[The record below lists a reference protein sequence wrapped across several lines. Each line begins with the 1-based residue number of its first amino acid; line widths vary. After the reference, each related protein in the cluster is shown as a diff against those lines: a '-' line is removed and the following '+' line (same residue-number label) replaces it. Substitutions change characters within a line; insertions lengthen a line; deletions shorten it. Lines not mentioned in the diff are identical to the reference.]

1 MKTNKFTKKITRIK
15 SIILTLI
22 ISGIISGCGST
33 FEQKKS
39 APIILYSEQDSNNKP
54 QNKKNKTIIHKQINN
69 KTHIQPKIYFHQLKT
84 HKLKT
89 HKNTHK
95 SKKPNKINSNKNKK
109 TKFLFKNKSLNYHKT
124 TKWLPPTKGKHH
136 ENKLIT
142 YFSGKPNQDIYASSN
157 GTVMFSGEGVKPFK
171 NMIIISKDKSI
182 STVYGN
188 LSKINIKEGQHIKQ
202 GIKIGNMG
210 LSSNKKHGSL
220 LFQIRKNGTPIK
232 YSSFFN

>member
-1 MKTNKFTKKITRIK
+1 
-15 SIILTLI
+15 
-22 ISGIISGCGST
+22 
-33 FEQKKS
+33 
-39 APIILYSEQDSNNKP
+39 
-54 QNKKNKTIIHKQINN
+54 
-69 KTHIQPKIYFHQLKT
+69 
-84 HKLKT
+84 
-89 HKNTHK
+89 
-95 SKKPNKINSNKNKK
+95 
-109 TKFLFKNKSLNYHKT
+109 NYHKT

-142 YFSGKPNQDIYASSN
+142 YFSGKPNQDIYASTN

-171 NMIIISKDKSI
+171 NMVIISKDKSI

-220 LFQIRKNGTPIK
+220 LFQIRKNGTPIR